1 MSFKENE
8 IETEIE
14 TESEEQEY
22 ERLFRERRVFY
33 KDENIDNE
41 LIEKINFKSYIK
53 KEERFKYLDKIFN
66 PNKDNKPSMR
76 ELVERN
82 INEHY
87 KNNFANMKKLKIKNP
102 KISFEE
108 AILRTE
114 KKTSKYYDN
123 QELFSFFNKYN
134 ETQKFRSFSPTP
146 PQLPHKRNSFK
157 IRSTY

>member
-1 MSFKENE
+1 
-8 IETEIE
+8 
-14 TESEEQEY
+14 
-22 ERLFRERRVFY
+22 
-33 KDENIDNE
+33 
-41 LIEKINFKSYIK
+41 
-53 KEERFKYLDKIFN
+53 
-66 PNKDNKPSMR
+66 MR

-114 KKTSKYYDN
+114 KKTSRYYDD

-134 ETQKFRSFSPTP
+134 ESQKIRSFSPTP